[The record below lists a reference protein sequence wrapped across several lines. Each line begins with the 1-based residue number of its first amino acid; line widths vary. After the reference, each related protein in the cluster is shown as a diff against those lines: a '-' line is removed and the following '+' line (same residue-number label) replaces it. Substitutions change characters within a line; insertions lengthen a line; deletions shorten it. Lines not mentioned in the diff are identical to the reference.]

1 MKNSK
6 TPIGQQ
12 IKCNNELIITTRI
25 TLIMGV
31 RLRLMKRY
39 SGTGHM
45 INQEDFTRLIE
56 NQEALAQSI
65 NSYLQVGSE

>member
-25 TLIMGV
+25 TLIMGG
-31 RLRLMKRY
+31 RLRLMNGY
-39 SGTGHM
+39 SGAGNV
-45 INQEDFTRLIE
+45 INQEEITRLIE
-56 NQEALAQSI
+56 NQEALGQSI
-65 NSYLQVGSE
+65 NAYL